1 MTGKYIVHRFDIR
14 MAVTEDQYRL
24 VEFLSNLKGEVIAL
38 IPNVTTIEGI
48 QLFRK
53 RK

>member
-1 MTGKYIVHRFDIR
+1 MHLNYADEEYTVAGATTANEATK
-14 MAVTEDQYRL
+14 
-24 VEFLSNLKGEVIAL
+24 L
-38 IPNVTTIEGI
+38 IEAGFQHVTTIEGI